1 MAMDLNFSQE
11 SFAFSDIAPPSHVS
25 GLESFSDFDA
35 SECSETSFAEIAV
48 KKDGE
53 AKDGTASTEKGI
65 SQPVSLLEKSNVSN
79 ADDGWAVVI
88 TMVDFHCFQLRFKS
102 FLLVY
107 LYQK

>member
-48 KKDGE
+48 EKDGE
-53 AKDGTASTEKGI
+53 AKDGTASTETGI
-65 SQPVSLLEKSNVSN
+65 SQHVSSLEK

-88 TMVDFHCFQLRFKS
+88 AMVDFHCFQLRFKS

-107 LYQK
+107 LYQN

>member
-53 AKDGTASTEKGI
+53 DGTASTGTGI
-65 SQPVSLLEKSNVSN
+65 SQPVSSLEN
-79 ADDGWAVVI
+79 ADDG
-88 TMVDFHCFQLRFKS
+88 
-102 FLLVY
+102 
-107 LYQK
+107 

>member
-53 AKDGTASTEKGI
+53 AKDGTVSTETGI
-65 SQPVSLLEKSNVSN
+65 SQPVSSSEK
-79 ADDGWAVVI
+79 ADDG
-88 TMVDFHCFQLRFKS
+88 
-102 FLLVY
+102 
-107 LYQK
+107 

>member
-53 AKDGTASTEKGI
+53 AKDGTASTETGI
-65 SQPVSLLEKSNVSN
+65 SQPVSSLEK

-88 TMVDFHCFQLRFKS
+88 AMVDFHCFQLRFKS

-107 LYQK
+107 LYQN